1 MDSITT
7 DYLISLADMD
17 EDALYQLY
25 AEAISKLKSKDT
37 SQFDRKVFVMRVMMI
52 RSIISDKYSL
62 RAYRSNRSGIEFDN
76 PMENPQINRFYK

>member
-17 EDALYQLY
+17 EDALYILY
-25 AEAISKLKSKDT
+25 KEALTSLKSKEI
-37 SQFDRKVFVMRVMMI
+37 SHQERKVFTLRVMMI

-62 RAYRSNRSGIEFDN
+62 KLRHSIPDN
-76 PMENPQINRFYK
+76 PMDNPQVNRFYK